1 MAFFETKWIIE
12 MYNFFLLTYRFLLD
26 FQPIDVCAAFLEAID
41 QSKSGRN
48 ILNRI
53 IAIISK
59 WF

>member
-1 MAFFETKWIIE
+1 